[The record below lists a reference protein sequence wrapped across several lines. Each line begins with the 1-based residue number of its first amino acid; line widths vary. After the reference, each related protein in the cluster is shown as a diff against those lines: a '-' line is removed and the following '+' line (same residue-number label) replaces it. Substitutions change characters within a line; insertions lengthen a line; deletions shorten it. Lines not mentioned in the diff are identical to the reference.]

1 MRGIAEY
8 GAQTN
13 AEHDE
18 EHDSKSLIG
27 ILLLF
32 FHELHV
38 DIVLLLAGGEEA
50 VPGFLLMVKAGM
62 YDNGDNCC
70 ETETKLQREGGRYK
84 QRRVF
89 LIYLL
94 IQSKLWGNDTADIV
108 NITSVVVRVR
118 VID

>member
-1 MRGIAEY
+1 M
-8 GAQTN
+8 
-13 AEHDE
+13 
-18 EHDSKSLIG
+18 
-27 ILLLF
+27 
-32 FHELHV
+32 

-50 VPGFLLMVKAGM
+50 VPYSLPMVKAGV

-70 ETETKLQREGGRYK
+70 ETEAKVQREGGRYK

-108 NITSVVVRVR
+108 NIASVVVHVR